1 MDAQER
7 KRLEEVAAQ
16 AACTIF
22 EALNQALSQART
34 NLFNARLMSDIGG
47 PELVKQREQELES
60 AKERLRTWVNANPST
75 GYHRRFPHANDQ
87 RQLSELAAQIGAAAE
102 AAVRSR

>member
-1 MDAQER
+1 MDVQER

-16 AACTIF
+16 AARTIF
-22 EALNQALSQART
+22 EALNETLSQART

-47 PELVKQREQELES
+47 PELVKQREQELGL

-75 GYHRRFPHANDQ
+75 GFHRQFTHAKDQ
-87 RQLSELAAQIGAAAE
+87 RQISELAAQIGAAAE